1 MAERT
6 RQARGSARGAA
17 ATGLP
22 DDWPRVDEFITH
34 KLHLLTKLAD
44 RGAAEAFASRHGLN
58 LREWRVLGG
67 RRPPRPAALGPGA
80 RPAEL
85 QGRRCR
91 WAGSPNWPIWIAAT
105 AAERSTRW

>member
-67 RRPPRPAALGPGA
+67 IGGFAPPPPGPGA
-80 RPAEL
+80 GPAHFGRGPRRPA
-85 QGRRCR
+85 RRPLG
-91 WAGSPNWPIWIAAT
+91 APPPLA
-105 AAERSTRW
+105 